1 MEFFFSAVSSFCG
14 SSNVRQGVN
23 AFWILSLGRDTHS
36 MNLAFYRYLWEFY
49 TSDKFGW
56 IQSVSFQVEEHPS
69 NTPHQH
75 LLYETDLL
83 HNLGYNISN
92 FNSTLC
98 KFSFTSVFF
107 FPIVDNEICFPL
119 LLMYSI
125 LLSFPF
131 TCSFIVL
138 FLLLSMMDMLY
149 LTPSVFGWFFF
160 PTENDTYNPAY
171 SIFFSVFFNTLNC
184 YQPTCIYTHFSST
197 KICKSAVW
205 RKKKSMI
212 LIRQR
217 IELKYEGLLSV
228 GNTAF
233 ERKWVFLPL
242 FICFWL
248 LRKGIM
254 MEVLSGYS
262 YCIWIGPFYKHLLVC
277 LMHLNVL

>member
-1 MEFFFSAVSSFCG
+1 
-14 SSNVRQGVN
+14 
-23 AFWILSLGRDTHS
+23 

-49 TSDKFGW
+49 TSGKFGW

-83 HNLGYNISN
+83 HNLGYNVSN
-92 FNSTLC
+92 FNSTFY

-160 PTENDTYNPAY
+160 PTENDTYHPAY
-171 SIFFSVFFNTLNC
+171 SIFFSMFFNTLNC

-205 RKKKSMI
+205 REKKKRDTYQTEDWTKIWGSIVCRKYSIWKKMCFFAFVHMLLAAEKRYHDGS
-212 LIRQR
+212 LIR
-217 IELKYEGLLSV
+217 LL
-228 GNTAF
+228 
-233 ERKWVFLPL
+233 
-242 FICFWL
+242 L
-248 LRKGIM
+248 L
-254 MEVLSGYS
+254 
-262 YCIWIGPFYKHLLVC
+262 HLDWAL
-277 LMHLNVL
+277 L